1 MDELPRRTD
10 NLTHRAIRPNVWM
23 LTNHEPNEGTMS
35 YLEQYLENQ
44 SKLTSLRWHLHY
56 IKGVLEAEKTNPSP
70 QVTIDLIQE
79 RIEEA
84 FKQWDGK

>member
-1 MDELPRRTD
+1 
-10 NLTHRAIRPNVWM
+10 
-23 LTNHEPNEGTMS
+23 MS
-35 YLEQYLENQ
+35 YLEQYLESQ
-44 SKLTSLRWHLHY
+44 SKLTSLRWHMHY
-56 IKGVLEAEKTNPSP
+56 INGVLQAEKTNPSP

>member
-1 MDELPRRTD
+1 MDDPPKHTD
-10 NLTHRAIRPNVWM
+10 NLTHRANSPNVWM
-23 LTNHEPNEGTMS
+23 LTNHEPNEEPMS

-44 SKLTSLRWHLHY
+44 SKLSSLRWHLHY
-56 IKGVLEAEKTNPSP
+56 IRAVLEEEKADPSP